1 MNAEAT
7 ASERAPASPTPAE
20 INEELALLDPT
31 LGPLEAPVRAVLFGA
46 ARFEQHGRSLARAQ
60 AVQGTAGAS
69 QFFPRLDDNLAML
82 QQARRLIEKR
92 SRDFRH
98 LGAAGNWLLDNATL
112 IDEQTHQVRRGL
124 PRGFFRLLPR
134 LRDEPLAGLPRIY
147 GIAWAW
153 VAHTDG
159 GFDNDLLTRYL
170 RAYQEERPLSLAE
183 LWALPT
189 TLRVV
194 LVENLRRL
202 AERFATLQAA
212 RDVVHHW
219 YDGNPVKSGLA
230 TVTDLEPRMRERGVL
245 EAFWLQLDHR
255 LEELPTELGGELRA
269 WLSTRLPTPSQAL
282 AHQQDESIKD
292 LQSIRNA
299 ITALRRIDQTD
310 WRRLIQAVSPV
321 MQTLMESPV
330 YAAEASDT
338 QDLTLHEIELLA
350 RKSGRAELDVARQL
364 LALTRTATLP
374 SGELPPSP
382 GGAAATGAA
391 PAHPDAPLTAT
402 TAAASPAEPD
412 RRSAPIYWWRGA
424 GRPELLAS
432 LGIKPGAVWPVEP
445 ARQERWAATA
455 YLCGLLLLSAVVL
468 MWLLGQLRP
477 DLSLGWQ
484 IVIALLAMGP
494 ISEAVVALTN
504 RWISE
509 LARPARL
516 PRLDLSAGIP
526 ASEGTLVVMPV
537 MLPSEAAAV
546 PLCAQLEQHFLA
558 NREPHARFAL
568 LSDFPDAYEE
578 HLEGD
583 ERILIAAADA
593 VSTLNERHGALP
605 DGRPRFL
612 LLHRPRR
619 WSATERKWIG
629 WERKRGKLEQLLAL
643 LQQPDSTSPFMDLG
657 PMSVPGPDVRHLV
670 TLDSDTDMPP
680 GRLRT
685 LVGTAA
691 HPLNRP
697 RLSADGRRVVEGYAI
712 LQPRVLA
719 PMPEDRHGTPY
730 HRLFGGQFGIDPY
743 SAVSS
748 EIFQDLFGEG
758 SFTGKGL
765 IDVHAAH
772 AVLHGRLPEGQVL
785 SHDLLEGSI
794 ARCAGVSDIT
804 LVEDSP
810 MHADAAHAR
819 LHRWTR
825 GDWQLLPFLLR
836 PGRYRLGAIN
846 RWKLFDNLR
855 RSLVTPLSLGLVL
868 AVLATDALPLGLTLA
883 LVAAAFGIGPLVGAL
898 AGLVPS
904 RDGLALR
911 HFYRETGADLG
922 RAVALAAWHVA
933 MLLHLGLLYLDAI
946 GRALWRQTV
955 SHRHLLEWTTAAAAQ
970 AAARRELPALVAQH
984 LRVPVAAVALGGLL
998 ICAHMLGAPVDGTGA
1013 FWLLLI
1019 WGLSPVWIWWAS
1031 RPRPAVH
1038 DPQPMLDPQGRDYLW
1053 QVARDTWRFYDR
1065 YVGADDNHLPPDN
1078 VQLTPHLLVAHR
1090 TSPTNIGI
1098 YLLTVACARE
1108 LGFIGLV
1115 TMTERLGAT
1124 LDTLERLPRWQGHFY
1139 NWYDT
1144 QSLVVLPP
1152 GYVSAVDSGNCSGH
1166 LLAVARACEV
1176 LLDATP
1182 GMIASNTRRAL
1193 KQTLHRLRIH
1203 QPPLATGGLMPASTA
1218 LVEALAKQDVLDA
1231 EAEEQQAL
1239 LAGHVQA
1246 ARLEIGD
1253 ATPAG
1258 TTTDGTPLPDDTPAA
1273 RRDTPLHWL
1282 VRDLIGQLES
1292 SWRDQGAALAQ
1303 ARLQLRTLAD
1313 RARRLA
1319 LEANYRPLFDPER
1332 RLLRIGWRA
1341 DAQQLDDNHYDLLAS
1356 EARLTSLVAIA
1367 KGDLPPEHWRSLGR
1381 PFFARNTPDASLGL
1395 KSWSGSMFE
1404 YLMPSLVLREPAASA
1419 LGRAIRTAV
1428 AEQRAEALGRGTPW
1442 GISESAIAGQDHTL
1456 AYQYGPQGV
1465 QTLALARLSADERVL
1480 APYAAVMASMV
1491 APSAV
1496 VRNLQ
1501 AFERLGARGNFG
1513 FIESL
1518 DYTPQ
1523 RQTAGTPFTL
1533 VQTYMAHHQAMGFVA
1548 LTNVLADEAPRRW
1561 LMSDPHIK
1569 AVATLLHERSPREVA
1584 PLALPPVDT
1593 LPRQRQVR
1601 KTRMVRETEP
1611 LAETLPLTHMLTNG
1625 RYAVVLR
1632 SHGGGYSN
1640 WEGTGVTRW
1649 RDDLLRD
1656 QHGQFLF
1663 LRRSGEPDWFSAT
1676 ARPAPDPRAT
1686 YQCRM
1691 QAERVLYEARWPD
1704 LRASTTVWVSPE
1716 DDCELRQ
1723 VELCNTGGAPISLD
1737 LASCFEATL
1746 APQRGDEAHPA
1757 FSNLFIQAR
1766 WDAAEQALHLRRRPR
1781 LFDEAALRAV
1791 FFLVPGDYRSST
1803 AGGASVSGPAG
1814 AMPAAIVDVAPM
1826 ADRARWLGRYGSS
1839 TRPAGDAGVTVV
1851 EDEADVSAAGEPG
1864 RLLDTGLD
1872 PVAGI
1877 RVRIELPAGSTLK
1890 MTFCTAASRDLD
1902 QLAALVDKYRQ
1913 VAHLERSAA
1922 MSHTMGGIRLRE
1934 LQFDTA
1940 TWGSL
1945 LQLNTLITGQA
1956 AREPV
1961 HAREPLG
1968 RCDRR
1973 LLWRFG
1979 ISGDRP
1985 IIVVQISGEE
1995 GLDLVRALKKALR
2008 MWSAHA
2014 IGVDLVVLNEEPAS
2028 YLAPV
2033 QQALQQLQTRLE
2045 GQHHGRPAHLRS
2057 ALHVLRENDLSP
2069 DERFTLQTL
2078 TRIRLQADGRNL
2090 SQQVERWLDDM
2101 RPADG
2106 VQRLTVPH
2114 TLPLRLDPALVV
2126 RPPDGQFDP
2135 EHGGFSFDVSPQRHP
2150 SRPWVNVLANPDF
2163 GCQVTDIGAGYTW
2176 AGNSRMH
2183 QVTPWSNDPL
2193 LDPPGE
2199 WLLLHDLDQQR
2210 LWCLGRH
2217 VLEGAPLAVS
2227 HGIGYSRIRQQLED
2241 LDIELCWCVDRDAPV
2256 KQLQVQIRTTA
2267 AQRRRLR
2274 LVTLAEWQMGSAR
2287 SERLSVTTRSD
2298 WLTVGPLGAGLPQ
2311 PERALILCA
2320 TQLDQLGGFGNATAA
2335 LSLRPSQPSDRDG
2348 ASGPSAAR
2356 VRLDAQDWTCDRREF
2371 FDPAGR
2377 LVVPGAMGRRCGGGL
2392 DACAALAARVDIDP
2406 GQTAGFTVL
2415 LGHAESP
2422 AATHSLM
2429 EAAWSQDPADR
2440 LARQQAQW
2448 PELLGGRQV
2457 RTPDARFDALTNFWL
2472 PYQTLVC
2479 RMWARAGF
2487 YQAGGA
2493 FGYRDQLQDA
2503 MALTDVAPR
2512 LLAEQLR
2519 RSAARQFPE
2528 GDVQH
2533 WWHEPGGAGV
2543 RTHFSDDRLWL
2554 PYALAHYV
2562 GRTGDLALMDDQ
2574 VPFLMGQQVPEGAE
2588 DIYETPRTDGPLAS
2602 LYEHAARA
2610 IDRSLAS
2617 GEHGLPLF
2625 GTGDWNDGMNRV
2637 GHEGR
2642 GESVWMAWFLCQVIE
2657 DFAPLAMARG
2667 DAERAQRWTQARDG
2681 WVRALD
2687 GPGWDGRW
2695 YRRGF
2700 FDDGSPLGSAVNSE
2714 CKIDLIAQSWA
2725 VLTEAAD
2732 EDHARQAMASA
2743 CAYLLDPVAR
2753 LARLLHP
2760 PLAVAEP
2767 SAGYIQSYAPGVREN
2782 GGQYNH
2788 AAVWA
2793 LMALARLGQRET
2805 MWQVYTGLSPAHRWA
2820 DPRLGPTYAI
2830 EPYVMAGDIYSHA
2843 PWVGRGGWSWY
2854 SGSAGW
2860 LLRASLESIC
2870 GVVVEQ
2876 GRLRVQACLPVHWD
2890 WAEVRVRHDGR
2901 WHRIVV
2907 CAHDTAARAVMTQEP
2922 GARRIDSRER
2932 IDLATLDGDAP
2943 LVVVSQVERVALPT
2957 IEASDAD
2964 ARS

>member
-1 MNAEAT
+1 MKADEVS
-7 ASERAPASPTPAE
+7 ASDRAPTPTTPE
-20 INEELALLDPT
+20 IKEELALLDPA
-31 LGPLEAPVRAVLFGA
+31 LGALEPPVRSVLFGA

-82 QQARRLIEKR
+82 QQARAIIEKR
-92 SRDFRH
+92 SRDYRH
-98 LGAAGNWLLDNATL
+98 LGAAGKWLLDNATL
-112 IDEQTHQVRRGL
+112 IDEQTDQVRRGL

-147 GIAWAW
+147 GITWAW

-159 GFDNDLLTRYL
+159 GFDIELLTRYL
-170 RAYQEERPLSLAE
+170 KAYQEERALSLAE

-219 YDGNPVKSGLA
+219 YDGNPAKTGLSA
-230 TVTDLEPRMRERGVL
+230 VTDLEPRMRERGVL

-255 LEELPTELGGELRA
+255 LEELPTSLGGELRA
-269 WLSTRLPTPSQAL
+269 WLSTRLPSASQAL
-282 AHQQDESIKD
+282 ARQQDESIRD

-310 WRRLIQAVSPV
+310 WRRLVQAVSPV
-321 MQTLMESPV
+321 MQTLAESPV
-330 YAAEASDT
+330 YAAEATET
-338 QDLTLHEIELLA
+338 QDLTLHEIEQLA
-350 RKSGRAELDVARQL
+350 RKSGRSELDVAKEL
-364 LALTRTATLP
+364 LTLTRTAST
-374 SGELPPSP
+374 SI
-382 GGAAATGAA
+382 
-391 PAHPDAPLTAT
+391 DA
-402 TAAASPAEPD
+402 D

-424 GRPELLAS
+424 GRPQLMAV
-432 LGIKPGAVWPVEP
+432 LGIHRRLGWPVDP
-445 ARQERWAATA
+445 AQRERWAAAA
-455 YLCGLLLLSAVVL
+455 YLTGLMVLSAGVL
-468 MWLLGQLRP
+468 FWLLDHMRP
-477 DLSLGWQ
+477 DLDLGWR
-484 IVIALLAMGP
+484 ILVAVLAAGP

-509 LARPARL
+509 LSRPVRL
-516 PRLDLSAGIP
+516 PRLDFSEGIP
-526 ASEGTLVVMPV
+526 ATEGTLVVMPV
-537 MLPSEAAAV
+537 MFPGPAAAA
-546 PLCAQLEQHFLA
+546 PLGAQLEQHYLA
-558 NREPHARFAL
+558 NREPQARFAL
-568 LSDFPDAYEE
+568 LSDF
-578 HLEGD
+578 
-583 ERILIAAADA
+583 ADA
-593 VSTLNERHGALP
+593 VSEHRDDDEAIVSAAVQAVHALNERHGPLP

-612 LLHRPRR
+612 LLHRPRT
-619 WSATERKWIG
+619 WSRTEGKWIG
-629 WERKRGKLEQLLAL
+629 WERKRGKLEQLLQWLNTPEAA
-643 LQQPDSTSPFMDLG
+643 SPFLDLG
-657 PMSVPGPDVRHLV
+657 PMSAPGGGVRHLV

-680 GRLRT
+680 GRLRS

-691 HPLNRP
+691 HPMNRP
-697 RLSADGRRVVEGYAI
+697 RLSTDGLRVIEGYAI

-719 PMPEDRHGTPY
+719 PMPEDHQGTPY

-765 IDVHAAH
+765 IDVQAAH
-772 AVLHGRLPEGQVL
+772 AVLTGRLPEGQVL

-794 ARCAGVSDIT
+794 ARCAGVSDVT
-804 LVEDSP
+804 VVEDSP

-825 GDWQLLPFLLR
+825 GDWQLLPFLFNLR
-836 PGRYRLGAIN
+836 RYRLGGIN
-846 RWKLFDNLR
+846 RWKLLDNLR
-855 RSLVTPLSLGLVL
+855 RSLVAPLSLVLVVM
-868 AVLATDALPLGLTLA
+868 VLVTDALPLGLTLA
-883 LVAAAFGIGPLVGAL
+883 LVAAAFSIGPMVGAL

-904 RDGLALR
+904 REGLALR

-922 RAVALAAWHVA
+922 RAVALAAWHMA
-933 MLLHLGLLYLDAI
+933 LLLHLGLLYLDAI
-946 GRALWRQTV
+946 GRALWRQTI
-955 SHRHLLEWTTAAAAQ
+955 SRRHLLEWTTAAAAQ
-970 AAARRELPALVAQH
+970 AAAKHELQALFAQH
-984 LRVPVAAVALGGLL
+984 LRVPVSAAVLGALL
-998 ICAHMLGAPVDGTGA
+998 ICAHLLGAPVNGTASVG
-1013 FWLLLI
+1013 LLLI
-1019 WGLSPVWIWWAS
+1019 WGLSPAWIWWAS
-1031 RPRPAVH
+1031 RPRPALQ
-1038 DPQPMLDPQGRDYLW
+1038 DAEPMLDPQGRDYLW

-1065 YVGADDNHLPPDN
+1065 HVGPQDHHLPPDN

-1115 TMTERLGAT
+1115 SMTERLGAT
-1124 LDTLERLPRWQGHFY
+1124 LDTLDRLDRWQGHFY

-1144 QSLVVLPP
+1144 QTLAVLPP

-1166 LLAVARACEV
+1166 LLAVARACEM
-1176 LLDATP
+1176 LIDTP
-1182 GMIASNTRRAL
+1182 SESIARNTRQAL

-1203 QPPLATGGLMPASTA
+1203 QPPLASAGLMPASTA
-1218 LVEALAKQDVLDA
+1218 LVEALSALDVLDA
-1231 EAEEQQAL
+1231 NVEAQQAL
-1239 LAGHVQA
+1239 LAAKVQA
-1246 ARLEIGD
+1246 ARTEVGE
-1253 ATPAG
+1253 ASPAG
-1258 TTTDGTPLPDDTPAA
+1258 LDADGKPLAVPDDLPPPTDQTIAPTGP
-1273 RRDTPLHWL
+1273 DTPLHWL
-1282 VRDLIGQLES
+1282 VRDLVAQLES
-1292 SWRDQGAALAQ
+1292 YWRDQGGALVQ
-1303 ARLQLRTLAD
+1303 ARAQLRALAD
-1313 RARRLA
+1313 RARRFA
-1319 LEANYRPLFDPER
+1319 LEADYRPLFDPER

-1428 AEQRAEALGRGTPW
+1428 AEQQSEAQGRQTPW

-1456 AYQYGPQGV
+1456 AYQYGPQGI
-1465 QTLALARLSADERVL
+1465 QTLALARLSNEERVL
-1480 APYAAVMASMV
+1480 APYAALMASVV
-1491 APSAV
+1491 APSTV

-1501 AFERLGARGNFG
+1501 AFERLGARGSFG
-1513 FIESL
+1513 FIESV

-1569 AVATLLHERSPREVA
+1569 AVATLLHERAPREVT
-1584 PLALPPVDT
+1584 PLAVPPPDV
-1593 LPRQRQVR
+1593 LPRRRELR
-1601 KTRMVRETEP
+1601 KARMVRETEP
-1611 LAETLPLTHMLTNG
+1611 LGDVLPLTHMLTNG

-1632 SHGGGYSN
+1632 SHGGGYSS
-1640 WEGTGVTRW
+1640 WQGTGVSRW

-1663 LRRSGEPDWFSAT
+1663 LRREGEAEWFSAT
-1676 ARPAPDPRAT
+1676 ARPAPDPRAS
-1686 YQCRM
+1686 YHCRM
-1691 QAERVLYEARWPD
+1691 QAERVLFEARWPD
-1704 LRASTTVWVSPE
+1704 LRSCTTVWVSQE

-1723 VELCNTGGAPISLD
+1723 VELCNTGHEPMQLE

-1746 APQRGDEAHPA
+1746 APQRSDEAHPA

-1766 WDAAEQALHLRRRPR
+1766 WVEAEHALHLRRRPR
-1781 LFDEAALRAV
+1781 LFDEAATRAV
-1791 FFLVPGDYRSST
+1791 FFLVPEENP
-1803 AGGASVSGPAG
+1803 AHLSGHPPRANVPTG
-1814 AMPAAIVDVAPM
+1814 PQARIREVAPI
-1826 ADRARWLGRYGSS
+1826 ADRARWLGRYGST

-1851 EDEADVSAAGEPG
+1851 DNEADVAAAGEPG

-1877 RVRIELPAGSTLK
+1877 RLQVELPPGTTLR

-1902 QLAALVDKYRQ
+1902 QLSALVDKYRQ
-1913 VAHLERSAA
+1913 AAHLERSAA

-1945 LQLNTLITGQA
+1945 LQFNTLITGQA
-1956 AREPV
+1956 ARDPM
-1961 HAREPLG
+1961 HARESRG

-1985 IIVVQISGEE
+1985 LIAVQISGEE
-1995 GLDLVRALKKALR
+1995 GLDLIRALKKALR
-2008 MWSAHA
+2008 MWSSHA
-2014 IGVDLVVLNEEPAS
+2014 VGVDLVVLNDEPAS
-2028 YLAPV
+2028 YFAPV
-2033 QQALQQLQTRLE
+2033 QQALAGLQARLDS
-2045 GQHHGRPAHLRS
+2045 QHQGRPAHLRS
-2057 ALHVLRENDLSP
+2057 AMHVLRENDLST
-2069 DERFTLQTL
+2069 DERFTLNSL
-2078 TRIRLQADGRNL
+2078 TRIRLQADGRSL
-2090 SQQVERWLDDM
+2090 AQQVDRWLEDL
-2101 RPADG
+2101 RPADSAA
-2106 VQRLTVPH
+2106 RLIVPQ
-2114 TLPLRLDPALVV
+2114 TLPIKPDPALAP
-2126 RPPDGQFDP
+2126 RTPDGQFDP
-2135 EHGGFSFDVSPQRHP
+2135 EHGGFRFDVSASRHP
-2150 SRPWVNVLANPDF
+2150 SRPWVNVLANPEF
-2163 GCQVTDIGAGYTW
+2163 GCQVTDVAAGYTW

-2199 WLLLHDLDQQR
+2199 WLLLHDLDHQR
-2210 LWCLGRH
+2210 VWCLGRH
-2217 VLEGAPLAVS
+2217 VLDQAPLRVE
-2227 HGIGYSRIRQQLED
+2227 HGIGYSRIHQQLDD
-2241 LDIELCWCVDRDAPV
+2241 LEIRLCWCVDRDAPV
-2256 KQLQVQIRTTA
+2256 KQLQVEIRSTA
-2267 AQRRRLR
+2267 AERRHLR
-2274 LVTLAEWQMGSAR
+2274 LVAMAEWQMGSAR
-2287 SERLSVTTRSD
+2287 SERLSVTTRND

-2311 PERALILCA
+2311 PDRALSLCA
-2320 TQLDQLGGFGNATAA
+2320 TQLDETGGFGQATAA
-2335 LSLRPSQPSDRDG
+2335 LSLRPRQPSDEGVPQEDT
-2348 ASGPSAAR
+2348 AR
-2356 VRLDAQDWTCDRREF
+2356 MRLDTQDWTCDRREF
-2371 FDPAGR
+2371 FDASGR
-2377 LVVPGAMGRRCGGGL
+2377 LVVPTALGKRCGGGL
-2392 DACAALAARVDIDP
+2392 DACAGLAARLEVDP
-2406 GQTAGFTVL
+2406 GQTGAFTVL
-2415 LGHAESP
+2415 LGHSASP
-2422 AATHSLM
+2422 QAAHELM
-2429 EAAWSQDPADR
+2429 EAAWQVDPAQR
-2440 LARQQAQW
+2440 LAAQRHQW

-2457 RTPDARFDALTNFWL
+2457 RTPDPRFDALTNFWL

-2503 MALTDVAPR
+2503 MALTDVAPQ
-2512 LLAEQLR
+2512 LLAHQLR

-2554 PYALAHYV
+2554 PYGLAHYAA
-2562 GRTGDLALMDDQ
+2562 RTGDLALMDEQ
-2574 VPFLMGQQVPEGAE
+2574 VPFLIGQQVPEGAE
-2588 DIYETPRTDGPLAS
+2588 DIYETPRTDGPMAT

-2610 IDRSLAS
+2610 IDRSLES
-2617 GEHGLPLF
+2617 GQHGLPLF

-2667 DAERAQRWTQARDG
+2667 DNERAQRWTTARDG

-2687 GPGWDGRW
+2687 GPGWDGQW

-2700 FDDGSPLGSAVNSE
+2700 FDDGSPLGSSANPE

-2725 VLTEAAD
+2725 VLTQAAD
-2732 EDHARQAMASA
+2732 PAHAVQAMASA
-2743 CAYLLDPVAR
+2743 RTHLLDPVAR

-2793 LMALARLGQRET
+2793 LMALAQLGQRDT

-2876 GRLRVQACLPVHWD
+2876 GRLRVRACLPVHWD
-2890 WAEVRVRHDGR
+2890 WAEVRLRHDGR
-2901 WHRIVV
+2901 WHRVIV

-2922 GARRIDSRER
+2922 SAVRVQSADP
-2932 IDLATLDGDAP
+2932 IDLNGLTGDAP
-2943 LVVVSQVERVALPT
+2943 LVVVSQVERVAMP
-2957 IEASDAD
+2957 EDAATD
-2964 ARS
+2964 AKAAP